1 MMPWHVEIAPNRCS
15 SSTKEYKMKITK
27 TQLRTIIKEELDTVV
42 KEQGIKGLA
51 RKAAGAIGLGSGISK
66 EAHSAIKLY
75 SEFYNN
81 LVRAT
86 DRTGILA
93 RVSEIDPGKSR
104 GTVKLQDLKK
114 SLERL
119 GKEVLGHQD
128 RALAQSGEYGEDI
141 TNLLKTFEK
150 EYNGV
155 MKIIDSL
162 IKTLAHVSAPP
173 RRGQAGSKRSDRRF
187 AEDWGKVKHEAQKAA
202 AAIASPEVIEKLNNL
217 GATKKK
223 QGDAL
228 RPKQRAGNVEFAGMP
243 SKYHGE

>member
-1 MMPWHVEIAPNRCS
+1 MQ
-15 SSTKEYKMKITK
+15 ITK
-27 TQLRTIIKEELDTVV
+27 NQLRTIIKEELDTVV

-51 RKAAGAIGLGSGISK
+51 RKAARGLGFEPGGHAMRHAGGLSK
-66 EAHSAIKLY
+66 EAYSAIKLY